1 MIRGKIL
8 LIDDNENDLMLTKEF
23 LEKAGY
29 KVIHNNGWL
38 GTINNIKY
46 SEPDIVLLDV
56 KMPAL
61 SGDMLYDL
69 INKQVKSKK
78 IPIIFYSSLDEGSLR
93 KLKFKK
99 GATDFISKG
108 DIFQLYKK
116 ISLYLKKSKNA
127 E

>member
-46 SEPDIVLLDV
+46 FEPDIVLLDV